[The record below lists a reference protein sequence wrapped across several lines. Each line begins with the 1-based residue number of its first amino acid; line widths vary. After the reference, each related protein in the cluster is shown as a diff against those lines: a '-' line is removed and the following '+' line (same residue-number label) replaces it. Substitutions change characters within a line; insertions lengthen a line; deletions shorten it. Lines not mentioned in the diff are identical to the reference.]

1 MNLGAYLVGIAAGGF
16 YLLAGIRLWR
26 LSRRTHERPE
36 LLLAIFFVACGQ
48 WYLLFN
54 GLGLIGVDPLPS
66 LVNQAVE
73 WAYAIGVIA
82 YVIFLRSV
90 FRPKAAWGRYLAWLS
105 CALILAGCAGSTLR
119 GGFSNTLYDPA
130 FQIEWVGYTIPC
142 VWMFVEGLAAHSA
155 AKRRARFGVGDWST
169 AHRYL
174 LWTYFGLSQIASCL
188 ADLRWVY
195 ENGLPHTDASM
206 AEELLE
212 IVEIVSVAILWLVFF
227 PPSFYTKWIAR
238 RAAQRET

>member
-1 MNLGAYLVGIAAGGF
+1 
-16 YLLAGIRLWR
+16 
-26 LSRRTHERPE
+26 
-36 LLLAIFFVACGQ
+36 
-48 WYLLFN
+48 
-54 GLGLIGVDPLPS
+54 
-66 LVNQAVE
+66 
-73 WAYAIGVIA
+73 
-82 YVIFLRSV
+82 
-90 FRPKAAWGRYLAWLS
+90 
-105 CALILAGCAGSTLR
+105 
-119 GGFSNTLYDPA
+119 
-130 FQIEWVGYTIPC
+130 
-142 VWMFVEGLAAHSA
+142 
-155 AKRRARFGVGDWST
+155 
-169 AHRYL
+169 